1 MDMRH
6 KLLIPLALF
15 ALLLLPACSEDS
27 PTENTPPPP
36 PEPNDMSEALEGYF
50 GAQEDVT
57 DDLLALNDIMEQID
71 GAIRNGVRSQAQMD
85 EVAGY
90 VDNYVARSE
99 QAAQRM
105 DDLIALE
112 DDIVAYGDRGMF
124 TDLVGGVCKGI
135 YNTGKNVVVSSGQ
148 MVRTGWR
155 LMSGSHGLREAL
167 GATDSGIPL
176 VSGWAQDL
184 ERTANRRNNH
194 IAERIAAG
202 DSQEGWIPYDQI
214 PGSTPEEKAQ
224 NYRNLPENDPLKQE
238 AHRNFLL
245 WSPDGW
251 NDCLTTLKDASKTGV
266 KAYGEA
272 VSGSGLLV
280 EVTEQLVTPG
290 QDPAA
295 KAPVTPVIED
305 METSTPIN
313 EPKTMIISKRNQPES
328 EPKIVVLEGVD
339 PEFEVELPEGSY
351 DIITIADDY
360 IRSAELGLRVVTG
373 EGTGFLAEL
382 LEFTNNTLIVESITV
397 DPEVVGVGKV
407 VNASASAA
415 STIGSSLDFSW
426 SVTGPG
432 TANVSPD
439 GRNCS
444 FSVSA
449 EGTYTV
455 TVTVEDNFGNIR
467 ALSKTIEATP
477 VSIDVASYAIISEQ
491 VVDVAL
497 NPGELLTLELDIHNG
512 GNEDVT
518 GDITVSSFDGIVVG
532 SGIHNGVSISAG
544 GTETRQITVQLPADY
559 SQNSADLQLDFMVNS
574 QLASSIVFELEVSF
588 FVELNTIYSPVVDR
602 VLHISGKVA
611 NPSIGTAHLVVD
623 DDYEQLYEVQVNSD
637 GTFGQ
642 DIIVEASAEEV
653 DHVAGIMADSGSW
666 HEEEYAAFTSQVPPT
681 GFRVKMTW
689 DTGDTDVDLWVTDP
703 FGNKCYFGNSY
714 IPESGLTLDADNT
727 SGYGPENISSVAPP
741 SGAYFVQAHYWS
753 DHDSENAIGTNCTIV
768 IYENEG
774 TEEETV
780 RYYYGYLADSG
791 AIWDVVTL
799 DIGTRSEDSGEP
811 IDHYH
816 WIDPATLPAK

>member
-1 MDMRH
+1 MRH

-27 PTENTPPPP
+27 PTDNTPPPP

-57 DDLLALNDIMEQID
+57 NDLLALNDILEQIET
-71 GAIRNGVRSQAQMD
+71 AIGRGDRTPELMT

-135 YNTGKNVVVSSGQ
+135 YNTGKNMVVSSGQ

-167 GATDSGIPL
+167 GAPDSGIPL

-194 IAERIAAG
+194 IADSIASG

-214 PGSTPEEKAQ
+214 PGSTPAEKAQ
-224 NYRNLPENDPLKQE
+224 NYRNLPEDDPIKRE
-238 AHRNFLL
+238 AHENFLL

-290 QDPAA
+290 QDPAS
-295 KAPVTPVIED
+295 KAPVTPVIKD
-305 METSTPIN
+305 KETSTPIS
-313 EPKTMIISKRNQPES
+313 EPKTMIISKRDQPES

-360 IRSAELGLRVVTG
+360 IRTAELGLEVVT
-373 EGTGFLAEL
+373 EQATGFLAEL
-382 LEFTNNTLIVESITV
+382 LEFASNSLFVESITV
-397 DPEVVGVGKV
+397 DPELVPVGKV

-415 STIGSSLDFSW
+415 STIGSSLDFTW

-449 EGTYTV
+449 EGIYTV
-455 TVTVEDNFGNIR
+455 TVSVEDDFGTIKS
-467 ALSKTIEATP
+467 LSKTIEATP
-477 VSIDVASYAIISEQ
+477 VSIDIASYAIISEQ
-491 VVDVAL
+491 VADVAL
-497 NPGELLTLELDIHNG
+497 NPGEHLTLELDLQNS
-512 GNEDVT
+512 GNDDITGDVT
-518 GDITVSSFDGIVVG
+518 VTGLGGITVG
-532 SGIHNGVSISAG
+532 SGVHNGVSISSGAIA
-544 GTETRQITVQLPADY
+544 TRQITVQLPADY
-559 SQNSADLQLDFMVNS
+559 SENTAELQFDFMMNS
-574 QLASSIVFELEVSF
+574 QLVSSFLIELDVSF
-588 FVELNTIYSPVVDR
+588 YVELNTIYSPVVDR
-602 VLHISGKVA
+602 VLYISGKVA

-623 DDYEQLYEVQVNSD
+623 DDYEQLYEVNVNSD

-653 DHVAGIMADSGSW
+653 EHVVGIMADSGSW
-666 HEEEYAAFTSQVPPT
+666 HEEDFAAFTSQVPPT
-681 GFRVKMTW
+681 GFRVKLTW
-689 DTGDTDVDLWVTDP
+689 DTGGTDVDLWVTDP
-703 FGNKCYFGNSY
+703 FGNKCSWQQNTAD
-714 IPESGLTLDADNT
+714 LTLDTDDT
-727 SGYGPENISSVAPP
+727 DGYGPENISSITPP
-741 SGAYFVQAHYWS
+741 SGAYFVQVHYWS

-780 RYYYGYLADSG
+780 RYYYGYLGDSG
-791 AIWDVVTL
+791 DIWDVVTL
-799 DIGTRSEDSGEP
+799 DIGTRSGNSGEP

-816 WIDPATLPAK
+816 WIDPVTLPAK